1 MRYIEICPDNS
12 QRDVNNL
19 YNDEFFEEYSMR
31 DWISW
36 DTEIGYVRVYDDEPY
51 LKKIKVKYGR

>member
-12 QRDVNNL
+12 QRDVNNP
-19 YNDEFFEEYSMR
+19 YNEEFFEEYSIR
-31 DWISW
+31 DCISW
-36 DTEIGYVRVYDDEPY
+36 DTETGYIRVYDDKPY